1 MPMPSQYSAQRWIV
15 RRGPLIAAIG
25 ITAVVAAKVLSLIS
39 GVLDLRLAFTDFV
52 GVLEAADHVSWPLA
66 ILLLLASWMTV
77 FLGVPI
83 WKKYL
88 AYEARWRREE
98 EDECGSED
106 SATRPS
112 KGARRRKGSAKFQG
126 QPRGLN
132 RPPRPAPP
140 ESSSPE
146 RGGNRIRDF
155 VGLL

>member
-39 GVLDLRLAFTDFV
+39 GVLDLRLALTDFV
-52 GVLEAADHVSWPLA
+52 GVLETADHVSWPLA

-88 AYEARWRREE
+88 AYEARWRREG
-98 EDECGSED
+98 EDEPED
-106 SATRPS
+106 DHSASPPS
-112 KGARRRKGSAKFQG
+112 KGARQRK
-126 QPRGLN
+126 
-132 RPPRPAPP
+132 
-140 ESSSPE
+140 
-146 RGGNRIRDF
+146 
-155 VGLL
+155 